1 MSRVATC
8 INILRRTLFQN
19 PLLTK
24 ELRIGLRENKVFIIQ
39 TIYLL
44 ILGVV
49 TCFFLIDITS
59 RSSQYIYTEAGKDFF
74 RALCILQF
82 FLVILISPSFTSGSI
97 SSEREKKT
105 FDMLLVTNL
114 STGEILI
121 GKLAYAVL
129 YLILLLATSLP
140 LVALVFFMGG
150 VSPWEV
156 LVYYSIILGSGIL
169 VCLLSLFFSSRSK
182 SSSLATFM
190 SYGALILTGIILFVL
205 QGYFDLYYH
214 WENNDLFTNMTFA
227 SRISWTILL
236 ITNVIW
242 AALFLYYKIANYI
255 RPQAKN
261 ILALH
266 RIFIFGFI
274 INTICL
280 LGIFIGVRTGYSSQ
294 GYDDYFPVIFIIFF
308 LSGIFFMGC
317 FIERNAFLSKKEE
330 AVFNKSITSH
340 PYAMPFFFMGTGIVM
355 GLFLTLDALF
365 INIHNAGNAVF
376 QIWAS
381 MFLFV
386 LYLWIMIFIT
396 KILFMIFKE
405 KARPAFIYLLVFLL
419 MNLIPAV
426 SWIIADIAGM
436 SDLPIYSLAYS
447 HPLLSIASIWDPAG
461 KLGMV
466 AITKSIKM
474 PTFIVSLLFY
484 SGVFVLLKIILSAL
498 TRKKGKSL
506 IKPQELKEKPT

>member
-1 MSRVATC
+1 MSLVATC
-8 INILRRTLFQN
+8 INNLKRTLFQN

-24 ELRIGLRENKVFIIQ
+24 ELRIGFREKKVFFIQ

-44 ILGVV
+44 ILGIV
-49 TCFFLIDITS
+49 TFFFLIDITNRPS
-59 RSSQYIYTEAGKDFF
+59 RYIYMEAGRDFF
-74 RALCILQF
+74 KIICIIQF
-82 FLVILISPSFTSGSI
+82 FLVVLISPSLTSGSI

-129 YLILLLATSLP
+129 YLILLVATSLP

-156 LVYYSIILGSGIL
+156 IIYYLIILGCGIL
-169 VCLLSLFFSSRSK
+169 VCLLSLYFSSRSK
-182 SSSLATFM
+182 RSSFATFM
-190 SYGALILTGIILFVL
+190 SYGALILTGIILLVL
-205 QGYFDLYYH
+205 QSYFDLYYYL
-214 WENNDLFTNMTFA
+214 ESGDLFTNKTFA
-227 SRISWTILL
+227 SRISWIILL
-236 ITNVIW
+236 ITNVVW
-242 AALFLYYKIANYI
+242 VALFLYYKIANYI
-255 RPQAKN
+255 RTQAKN
-261 ILALH
+261 ILAIH

-274 INTICL
+274 INIMCLMGITI
-280 LGIFIGVRTGYSSQ
+280 GARAGYSFAGHDNFLPMVFS
-294 GYDDYFPVIFIIFF
+294 IFF

-340 PYAMPFFFMGTGIVM
+340 PYSMPFFFMGAGIVM

-365 INIHNAGNAVF
+365 ISVENTRNAVF

-396 KILFMIFKE
+396 KILFMIFKG
-405 KARPAFIYLLVFLL
+405 KVRPAFIYFLVFLL
-419 MNLIPAV
+419 INLIPAV
-426 SWIIADIAGM
+426 SWLVTNITGM
-436 SDLPIYSLAYS
+436 SDLPIYSLAYAQ
-447 HPLLSIASIWDPAG
+447 PLLSIASIWDPAG
-461 KLGMV
+461 ELGMV
-466 AITKSIKM
+466 SITKSLKI
-474 PTFIVSLLFY
+474 PTFIVSLMFY
-484 SGVFVLLKIILSAL
+484 SGVFIFLKIILSAL
-498 TRKKGKSL
+498 TRKKGKSS
-506 IKPQELKEKPT
+506 IKPQELKEKLT